1 MSLITLVSW
10 IALGLIAGAIAKAIY
25 PGQQGGGVVA
35 TTLLGIFGAV
45 IGGWLGNAIFSAA
58 PTAAGIMSVSSIMFA
73 ILGALVLLF
82 IWGLLAQRIA

>member
-45 IGGWLGNAIFSAA
+45 IGGWLGNAIFSTA

-82 IWGLLAQRIA
+82 IWVYWHNV